1 MSHNTLGRISW
12 DLFVM
17 FLIITISIIM
27 PVHLA
32 FVEDESDADKNLT
45 LLISVS
51 DFLLLLDIFIN
62 FVTTYDA
69 GAD

>member
-1 MSHNTLGRISW
+1 
-12 DLFVM
+12 M